1 MLGVVERVE
10 PSLYAHKSD
19 TSRVGLQS
27 YSRYGCYIRIRII
40 GRTSVVFNFSAA
52 YETAFGVGGGS
63 FSTGNEPAEGG
74 KEMKMRV
81 RMGQGAIERY
91 TDVSS
96 GVTRGGLGLACAHRT
111 RTIPSERAPEHL
123 RRKPSSRSATTLG
136 HVLLDTRTFVH

>member
-40 GRTSVVFNFSAA
+40 GRTSVVCIINFSAA

-63 FSTGNEPAEGG
+63 FSTVNEPAEGG
-74 KEMKMRV
+74 IIRLRV
-81 RMGQGAIERY
+81 
-91 TDVSS
+91 
-96 GVTRGGLGLACAHRT
+96 LGDH
-111 RTIPSERAPEHL
+111 
-123 RRKPSSRSATTLG
+123 
-136 HVLLDTRTFVH
+136 

>member
-1 MLGVVERVE
+1 MHIKVIPHG
-10 PSLYAHKSD
+10 
-19 TSRVGLQS
+19 
-27 YSRYGCYIRIRII
+27 
-40 GRTSVVFNFSAA
+40 SVFRAIHVMDVTFEFELSAARLLFVFNFSAA

-96 GVTRGGLGLACAHRT
+96 GVTRGGLGLAHTARAQSPASEH
-111 RTIPSERAPEHL
+111 PSTCGENPLHGVPP
-123 RRKPSSRSATTLG
+123 PS
-136 HVLLDTRTFVH
+136 DTFC